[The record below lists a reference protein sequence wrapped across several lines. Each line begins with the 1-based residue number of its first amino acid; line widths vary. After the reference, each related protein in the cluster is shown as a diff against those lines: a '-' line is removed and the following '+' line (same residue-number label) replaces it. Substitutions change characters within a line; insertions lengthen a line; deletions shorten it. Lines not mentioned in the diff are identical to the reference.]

1 MRNPNGYGS
10 VVKLSGNRRKP
21 FMARITTGYR
31 DNGQPIYTALD
42 YFARREDA
50 LICLAQYNDAQFSV
64 DYRNLTLAQLYDKL
78 RELEFPQYSQSL
90 QGSLAAAYNYLAALY
105 NVRYRTIRKHQ
116 MQTCID
122 TCGKSQS
129 TQTNIR
135 NLFWHLDRLAFDL
148 DIISKR
154 YSETLTVRATATKD
168 RQIFTDAEVKLLWQH
183 RPASDPFLVM
193 LYTGLRM
200 SELLTVVQ
208 DGDCLRG
215 GVKTAAGKNRVIPIH
230 PAIEGMFREFFPG
243 PTIGARKRSFTRAWD
258 ALMQELGMTHTSHDC
273 RHTFRSKLDSAGAN
287 KVCIDLIMGHKS
299 PDIGER
305 VYTHKTLEELRETV
319 ALVTY

>member
-21 FMARITTGYR
+21 YMARITTGWR
-31 DNGQPIYTALD
+31 DNGQPIYVALD

-50 LICLAQYNDAQFSV
+50 LICLAQYNDAQLSV
-64 DYRNLTLAQLYDKL
+64 DYRNLTLAQLYAKL
-78 RELEFPQYSQSL
+78 KEIEFPRMGESL
-90 QGSLAAAYNYLAALY
+90 QRSLAAAYHYTEHLD
-105 NVRYRTIRKHQ
+105 NVRYRSIRKHQ

-154 YSETLTVRATATKD
+154 YSETLTVTSTATKD

-183 RPASDPFLVM
+183 CIKK
-193 LYTGLRM
+193 
-200 SELLTVVQ
+200 E
-208 DGDCLRG
+208 
-215 GVKTAAGKNRVIPIH
+215 
-230 PAIEGMFREFFPG
+230 
-243 PTIGARKRSFTRAWD
+243 
-258 ALMQELGMTHTSHDC
+258 ALP
-273 RHTFRSKLDSAGAN
+273 R
-287 KVCIDLIMGHKS
+287 
-299 PDIGER
+299 
-305 VYTHKTLEELRETV
+305 
-319 ALVTY
+319 